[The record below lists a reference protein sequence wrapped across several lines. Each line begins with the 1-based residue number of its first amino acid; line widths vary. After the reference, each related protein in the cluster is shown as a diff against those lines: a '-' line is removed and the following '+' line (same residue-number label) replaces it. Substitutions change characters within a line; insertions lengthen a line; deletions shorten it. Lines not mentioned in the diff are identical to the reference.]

1 MNNIDMNCFCNL
13 FEFFQNKN
21 NNKTEKEKE
30 KEDTENTSW
39 FFVNHDTQRKDENK
53 CNNESKHK
61 NEFNNDRY
69 SWYIE

>member
-1 MNNIDMNCFCNL
+1 MNCFCNL

-21 NNKTEKEKE
+21 NDKTEKEKE
-30 KEDTENTSW
+30 NTENTSW
-39 FFVNHDTQRKDENK
+39 FFVNSDTKKKDNKK
-53 CNNESKHK
+53 CNDESKQK